1 MADLI
6 YGINAVREGLL
17 GQRRKPLELFVLRD
31 SRSARIEDLLDEA
44 GRAGVPVR
52 QRERQDLDRL
62 AGHHHHQGV
71 VLKVEP
77 FAYASLDE
85 LLERWRASGRKAF
98 FLLLDGITDPHNLGA
113 LLRSA
118 DAAGCHGVVI
128 PKDRSCPI
136 TAVVDKASAGALEH
150 IPLAQVTN
158 LARTIEELKREGVW
172 VYGLAGDEE
181 ADIIYGGDLH
191 GDLALVVGS
200 EGEGLRPNVRRHC
213 DKLFAIPMHGGIA
226 SLNAS
231 VAAGVALFEVVR
243 RRGEW
248 DQDLRHG
255 PDPEKK

>member
-1 MADLI
+1 VADLI
-6 YGINAVREGLL
+6 YGINAVREALQGR
-17 GQRRKPLELFVLRD
+17 RRKPLELFILLD
-31 SRSARIEDLLDEA
+31 AKSARLEDLSEEA
-44 GRAGVPVR
+44 GRARIPVR

-62 AGHHHHQGV
+62 VGHHHHQGA

-77 FAYASLDE
+77 FAYVSLEE

-118 DAAGCHGVVI
+118 DAAGCHGVIV
-128 PKDRSCPI
+128 PKDRSCPV

-150 IPLAQVTN
+150 VPLAQVTN

-172 VYGLAGDEE
+172 VYGLAGDAETE
-181 ADIIYGGDLH
+181 LLYGADLC

-213 DKLFAIPMHGGIA
+213 DGLFAIPMRGGVA

-243 RRGEW
+243 QRG
-248 DQDLRHG
+248 DRG
-255 PDPEKK
+255 